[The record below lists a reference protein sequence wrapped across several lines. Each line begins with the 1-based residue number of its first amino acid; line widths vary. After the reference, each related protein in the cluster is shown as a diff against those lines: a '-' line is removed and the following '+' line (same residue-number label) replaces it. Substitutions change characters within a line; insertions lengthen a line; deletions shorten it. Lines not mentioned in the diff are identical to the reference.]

1 MNKRLT
7 LSITL
12 LTGLLLGSAGL
23 PVSAEAKTTK
33 TVPTQLRGYYKH
45 GPVKVIGQAKAIHL
59 TRHYVYAGPYG
70 KGYFQLKV
78 TSVKQTGN
86 HYSIMAPKYRKKPI
100 KLTQLS
106 HNQLQFSGQFP
117 FTSKKK
123 IATRTTKTTFKHI
136 LYNIG

>member
-7 LSITL
+7 LSVTL

-45 GPVKVIGQAKAIHL
+45 GQAKAIHL
-59 TRHYVYAGPYG
+59 TRHYFDVGPFG
-70 KGYFQLKV
+70 KGSFHIKV

-86 HYSIMAPKYRKKPI
+86 HYSILMRKFSKKPM

-106 HNQLQFSGQFP
+106 HKQLQFSGQFP
-117 FTSKKK
+117 FASKKK
-123 IATRTTKTTFKHI
+123 VATRTTKAIFNRI
-136 LYNIG
+136 LFD

>member
-45 GPVKVIGQAKAIHL
+45 GQAKAIHL
-59 TRHYVYAGPYG
+59 TRHYFDVGPFG
-70 KGYFQLKV
+70 KGSFHIKV

-86 HYSIMAPKYRKKPI
+86 HYSIKMRKFSKKPM

-106 HNQLQFSGQFP
+106 HKQVQFSGQFP
-117 FTSKKK
+117 FASKKK
-123 IATRTTKTTFKHI
+123 VATRTTKTTFDRI
-136 LYNIG
+136 LNYTGY

>member
-45 GPVKVIGQAKAIHL
+45 GQAKAIHL
-59 TRHYVYAGPYG
+59 TRHYFDVGPFG
-70 KGYFQLKV
+70 KGSFHIKV

-86 HYSIMAPKYRKKPI
+86 HYSILMRKFSKKPM

-106 HNQLQFSGQFP
+106 HKQLQFSGQFP
-117 FTSKKK
+117 FASKKK
-123 IATRTTKTTFKHI
+123 VATRTTKAIFNRI
-136 LYNIG
+136 LFD